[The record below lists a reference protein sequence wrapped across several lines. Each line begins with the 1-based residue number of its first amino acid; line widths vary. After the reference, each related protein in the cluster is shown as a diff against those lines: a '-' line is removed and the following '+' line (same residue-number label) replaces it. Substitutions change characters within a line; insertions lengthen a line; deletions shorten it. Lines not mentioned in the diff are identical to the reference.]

1 MSYSSLCGLSP
12 VKLEGVVLQDG
23 ILNILFYRYISE
35 KLCKNIND
43 NEKKAGNNNFDYSQ
57 STDGIVD
64 AKTREDIIKEAGIP
78 YIHLNCSVMWQK
90 NANNNP
96 NFNIKLAKV
105 FISKEY

>member
-1 MSYSSLCGLSP
+1 M
-12 VKLEGVVLQDG
+12 LQDG

-57 STDGIVD
+57 I
-64 AKTREDIIKEAGIP
+64 REDIIKEAGIP

>member
-57 STDGIVD
+57 STDV
-64 AKTREDIIKEAGIP
+64 KFVK
-78 YIHLNCSVMWQK
+78 
-90 NANNNP
+90 
-96 NFNIKLAKV
+96 
-105 FISKEY
+105 ISLKRQEFPISI